1 MMLSK
6 QCVVGHP
13 TFISMSKSAGN
24 SDISWTQ
31 IFLSTANRDPH
42 HLRGGLFFLYMSF
55 VINATVK
62 WTNSEQNTRR
72 AHTILTW
79 KNPHNRKK
87 KKHGRHSANL
97 HYIGSAY
104 TTPWVSNEEVNA
116 NRRLTKCI
124 MDGHNDPYHQGRG
137 GGALAPPLPRHYYR
151 AHHMG
156 LTAQA
161 SQHKV
166 LLHSSEI
173 NPLLYKFGSEQI
185 KLLKIFPTDRKMG
198 CGVVPRDHSGNPI
211 LLCS

>member
-6 QCVVGHP
+6 QCA
-13 TFISMSKSAGN
+13 FISMSKSTGN
-24 SDISWTQ
+24 SDISRTQ

-42 HLRGGLFFLYMSF
+42 HLLGGLFFLYMSF
-55 VINATVK
+55 VINVTVK
-62 WTNSEQNTRR
+62 WMNSEQNTRR
-72 AHTILTW
+72 THGILRW
-79 KNPHNRKK
+79 KNPLQHKEKNTGGIQQTFTISGVLTQRRECPMRRSTLID
-87 KKHGRHSANL
+87 GLPNVL
-97 HYIGSAY
+97 WMDITIP
-104 TTPWVSNEEVNA
+104 TT
-116 NRRLTKCI
+116 R
-124 MDGHNDPYHQGRG
+124 GG